1 MAAIL
6 NKNMANLE
14 RYTGSGDITALSTDM
29 YMECPYEL
37 REKLEAHDALR
48 FVAYPSGLYPA
59 SELPTILGAQTG
71 MDMAWL
77 RDNAHVGM
85 ALHENG
91 NKTESAA
98 AGQALLT
105 VLHNNRSTLDTVV
118 ADASRPIDQLPRLP
132 VRVHGA
138 TLENDRETRVQND
151 SVGYAL
157 WFISNLMRS
166 GTLKPQA
173 EDLDVL
179 AQTVRYLDRVQYWKD
194 ADQGHWEEDSRIHT
208 SSIGTVLAG
217 LRDTQKMLDHYG
229 YNHGINITQLMD
241 KGVNSLYTILSHG
254 LTDISGPALAY
265 ILSRGQ
271 YTWSEHLDPESQLPA
286 AASDF
291 DIHRRQYDAALLFL
305 VEPLN
310 ILQGG
315 WAEKIVS
322 DIEQN
327 LVREKGIARYA
338 GDTYW
343 CPGFKE
349 LLTIEERTTSAE
361 GRLDLRNASAA
372 KVAATQTEAQWTLFD
387 PILSTY
393 WGKRYQQEGSPE
405 HLEKQLMHLD
415 RSLSQ
420 LSVLPDGSM
429 KLPELYYHEQDGIL
443 DDSFASTHQFRLEA
457 GDHTPLLWSQANLL
471 SALSLFEANI
481 SQSTGA

>member
-1 MAAIL
+1 
-6 NKNMANLE
+6 MANFE
-14 RYTGSGDITALSTDM
+14 RNIGSGDITKLTTDT
-29 YMECPYEL
+29 YLECPYEL

-59 SELPTILGAQTG
+59 SELPTMLGAQTG
-71 MDMAWL
+71 MDMAWF
-77 RDNAHVGM
+77 RDNAHVAMSLYEQGSQ
-85 ALHENG
+85 
-91 NKTESAA
+91 TEAST
-98 AGQALLT
+98 AGRAMLS
-105 VLHNNRSTLDTVV
+105 VLHNNRNILDTVV
-118 ADASRPIDQLPRLP
+118 NDTSGPIEQLPRLP

-138 TLENDRETRVQND
+138 TLENDREQRVQND

-157 WFISNLMRS
+157 WFVSRLMHH
-166 GTLKPQA
+166 GVIEPQT

-179 AQTVRYLDRVQYWKD
+179 AQTVRYLDRVQFWRD

-217 LRDTQKMLDHYG
+217 IRDTGKMFDHYG
-229 YNHGINITQLMD
+229 YRHDIDIPQLMD

-254 LTDISGPALAY
+254 LTDISGPALAN
-265 ILSRGQ
+265 IISRGQ
-271 YTWSEHLDPESQLPA
+271 YTWSEHLHPQNTEAKPPL
-286 AASDF
+286 DF
-291 DIHRRQYDAALLFL
+291 DIHRRRYDAALLFL

-310 ILQGG
+310 IMQGG
-315 WAEKIVS
+315 WAEKIVL
-322 DIEQN
+322 DVEQN
-327 LVREKGIARYA
+327 LLREKGIARYA

-387 PILSTY
+387 PILSSY
-393 WGKRYQQEGSPE
+393 WGKRYQQDGDPE
-405 HLEKQLMHLD
+405 QLAKQLKYLD

-420 LSVLPDGSM
+420 LAVQEDGSM
-429 KLPELYYHEQDGIL
+429 KLPELYYHEQAGINL
-443 DDSFASTHQFRLEA
+443 DDSFADTHRYQLEA

-471 SALSLFEANI
+471 RALSLFETNV
-481 SQSTGA
+481 SQSR

>member
-1 MAAIL
+1 MT
-6 NKNMANLE
+6 NFE
-14 RYTGSGDITALSTDM
+14 RNIGSGDIATLTTEM
-29 YMECPYEL
+29 YLECPYEL

-77 RDNAHVGM
+77 RDNAHVAMSLYEQGFQTQ
-85 ALHENG
+85 A
-91 NKTESAA
+91 SAA
-98 AGQALLT
+98 GRSVLS
-105 VLHNNRSTLDTVV
+105 VLHNNRNILDTVV
-118 ADASRPIDQLPRLP
+118 NDTSRDVKHLPRLP
-132 VRVHGA
+132 VRVHGT
-138 TLENDRETRVQND
+138 TLENDHEQRVQND

-157 WFISNLMRS
+157 WFVSRLMHN
-166 GTLKPQA
+166 GAIEPQA

-179 AQTVRYLDRVQYWKD
+179 AQTVRYLDRVQFWKD

-217 LRDTQKMLDHYG
+217 VRDTQKVLDHYG
-229 YNHGINITQLMD
+229 YHHDIDIPNILD

-254 LTDISGPALAY
+254 FTDISGPALAN
-265 ILSRGQ
+265 ITAHGQ
-271 YTWSEHLDPESQLPA
+271 HTWSEHLYPQNPEVKPPL
-286 AASDF
+286 DF
-291 DIHRRQYDAALLFL
+291 DIHHRRYDAALLFL
-305 VEPLN
+305 VEPLG
-310 ILQGG
+310 IVQGS
-315 WAEKIVS
+315 WAEKIVR
-322 DIEQN
+322 DVEQN
-327 LVREKGIARYA
+327 LLREKGVARYV

-387 PILSTY
+387 PILSSY
-393 WGKRYQQEGSPE
+393 WGKRYQQEGNPE
-405 HLEKQLMHLD
+405 YLEKQLKHLD

-420 LSVLPDGSM
+420 FTVQPDGNM
-429 KLPELYYHEQDGIL
+429 KLPELYYHEQESIL
-443 DDSFASTHQFRLEA
+443 DDSFAGSHQFRLEA

-471 SALSLFEANI
+471 RALSLFEENI
-481 SQSTGA
+481 AQNR

>member
-1 MAAIL
+1 MASF
-6 NKNMANLE
+6 E

-37 REKLEAHDALR
+37 REKLEANDVLR
-48 FVAYPSGLYPA
+48 FVAYPSGLFPA

-98 AGQALLT
+98 AGRALLT

-118 ADASRPIDQLPRLP
+118 ADTSHSVDFLPRLP

-166 GTLKPQA
+166 GTLEPQA

-208 SSIGTVLAG
+208 SSIGTVVAG
-217 LRDTQKMLDHYG
+217 IRDAQNMFARHG
-229 YNHGINITQLMD
+229 YNHGIDMPRLME

-254 LTDISGPALAY
+254 LTDISGKALSN
-265 ILSRGQ
+265 IMTKGQ
-271 YTWSEHLDPESQLPA
+271 HTWSEHLEPTPSGSVE
-286 AASDF
+286 F
-291 DIHRRQYDAALLFL
+291 DLHKRRCDAALLFL

-315 WAEKIVS
+315 WAEKIVH
-322 DIEQN
+322 DVEQN
-327 LVREKGIARYA
+327 LLREKGIARYL

-343 CPGFKE
+343 SPGFKE

-372 KVAATQTEAQWTLFD
+372 KVAATRTEAQWTLFD
-387 PILSTY
+387 PILSSY
-393 WGKRYQQEGSPE
+393 WGRRYQQEGDPA
-405 HLEKQLMHLD
+405 HLKKQLKYLD

-420 LSVLPDGSM
+420 LAVQNDGSM
-429 KLPELYYHEQDGIL
+429 KLPELYYHEQAGVNL
-443 DDSFASTHQFRLEA
+443 DDSFSANPQYRLEP

-471 SALSLFEANI
+471 GALSLFEANI
-481 SQSTGA
+481 AQNH

>member
-1 MAAIL
+1 
-6 NKNMANLE
+6 MANRE
-14 RYTGSGDITALSTDM
+14 RYTGSGDITTLSTDM
-29 YMECPYEL
+29 YLECPYEL

-59 SELPTILGAQTG
+59 SELPTMLGAQTG

-77 RDNAHVGM
+77 RDNAHVAM
-85 ALHENG
+85 ALHEQG
-91 NKTESAA
+91 CQTEASR
-98 AGQALLT
+98 AGRAMLT
-105 VLHNNRSTLDTVV
+105 VLHNNRNVLDTVV
-118 ADASRPIDQLPRLP
+118 NDTSRSISQLPRLP

-138 TLENDRETRVQND
+138 TLENDREQRIQND

-157 WFISNLMRS
+157 WFVSRLMHS
-166 GTLKPQA
+166 GTIKPHA
-173 EDLDVL
+173 DDLDVL

-217 LRDTQKMLDHYG
+217 LRDTQKMFDHYG
-229 YNHGINITQLMD
+229 YMHEINIPQLMD
-241 KGVNSLYTILSHG
+241 KGVNSFYTILSHG
-254 LTDISGPALAY
+254 LTDISGPALAS
-265 ILSRGQ
+265 IATRGQ
-271 YTWSEHLDPESQLPA
+271 YTWSEHLDPNNQEVTHAPE
-286 AASDF
+286 F

-310 ILQGG
+310 IMQGG
-315 WAEKIVS
+315 WAEKIVH
-322 DIEQN
+322 DVEQN
-327 LVREKGIARYA
+327 LLREKGIARYV

-349 LLTIEERTTSAE
+349 LLTIEERTTSAD

-372 KVAATQTEAQWTLFD
+372 KVAATKTEAQWTLFD
-387 PILSTY
+387 PILSSY
-393 WGKRYQQEGSPE
+393 WGKRYQQEGNPE
-405 HLEKQLMHLD
+405 QLEKQLKHLD

-420 LSVLPDGSM
+420 LTVQPDGSM

-443 DDSFASTHQFRLEA
+443 DDSFAESHQFRLEA

-471 SALSLFEANI
+471 NALSLFEENI
-481 SQSTGA
+481 AQNR